1 VPLAREHLLVGA
13 ALFVPVLCAYLGVK
27 SAVRLALAARRG
39 HAREMASR
47 ERVSLGV
54 LAAVNAFFLGLYLY
68 GWLIESNA
76 VALTRHVVA
85 VGASAPA
92 PPLRIVHISDL
103 HAEGFGRREERALA
117 LVREAAPDLVVL
129 TGDYTSDERNLAHV
143 ASARRFVSSLGAPF
157 GVFAVPG
164 NWDTDLRRVFDGTG
178 VRVLQDEGVELNVRG
193 VRVFVFGCRFASAPP
208 SRGLAG
214 SDVLEILLHHSPD
227 YLEEAAGAGFDLYL
241 CGHTH
246 GGQVRVPG
254 YGAIVTLSRFGKRYE
269 SGPFALG
276 PTQMYVNRGLGLE
289 GGWAPRIRLFCPPEV
304 AAFEITSG
312 ASATRRSAAQAAP
325 APAGAASSRPASR
338 GNRRGRARPGAGA
351 PRSRGSWRSADA
363 ARGGVG

>member
-1 VPLAREHLLVGA
+1 MLEREHILVAA

-27 SAVRLALAARRG
+27 SIARLALAARRG
-39 HAREMASR
+39 QAQELLSR
-47 ERVSLGV
+47 ERVTLAILGI
-54 LAAVNAFFLGLYLY
+54 VNAFFAGLYLY

-76 VALTRHVVA
+76 VERTRHVVD
-85 VGASAPA
+85 VGAAAPV

-129 TGDYTSDERNLAHV
+129 TGDYTSDERNPSHV
-143 ASARRFVSSLGAPF
+143 ASAWRFVSSLEARF
-157 GVFAVPG
+157 GVFAIPG
-164 NWDTDLRRVFDGTG
+164 NWDTDLRRVLDRTG
-178 VRVLQDEGVELNVRG
+178 VRVLQDEGVELDVRG
-193 VRVFVFGCRFASAPP
+193 VRVFVFGSRFASSPP
-208 SRGLAG
+208 SHGLPG
-214 SDVLEILLHHSPD
+214 SDVPKILLHHSPD
-227 YLEEAAGAGFDLYL
+227 YLEEAARAGFDLYL

-269 SGPFALG
+269 SGSFTLG

-304 AAFEITSG
+304 AEIEVS
-312 ASATRRSAAQAAP
+312 TRRSDAP
-325 APAGAASSRPASR
+325 AALAPAAAASSPRAS
-338 GNRRGRARPGAGA
+338 PG
-351 PRSRGSWRSADA
+351 SR
-363 ARGGVG
+363 